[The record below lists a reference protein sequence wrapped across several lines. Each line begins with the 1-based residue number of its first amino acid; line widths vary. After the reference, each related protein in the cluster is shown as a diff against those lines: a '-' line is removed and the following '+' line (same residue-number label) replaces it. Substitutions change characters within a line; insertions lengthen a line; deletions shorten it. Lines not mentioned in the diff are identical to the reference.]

1 MSLVVT
7 GSVKH
12 YTWGDTAFIPEL
24 LGLEPDGRP
33 WAELWLGTH
42 PAGPAVLD
50 DGTPLIEVTGPL
62 PYLLK
67 VLAATEPLSLQAH
80 PNAAQARAGFERG
93 VFPDPNPKPELL
105 VALTGFDALCGIRP
119 IEPTGRLLCALGLG
133 ELADE
138 LERRG
143 PGGVLADLYRG
154 EIAVSPIIEACRAS
168 DLPEARLV
176 AELDDRYPGDPSV
189 AVTLLLNRV
198 RLEPGEALHLT
209 AGNLHAYLGGA
220 GIELMGASDNVV
232 RGGLTTKHVDIDEL
246 LDVVDATPLAEPV
259 MKTAAT
265 SGRYPLAEAGC
276 ELRRISPGDSH
287 RSVGD
292 ELAVGLD
299 GSTVYLPS
307 GTEYRPTAETYLVT
321 SP

>member
-1 MSLVVT
+1 VSLVIT

-12 YTWGDTAFIPEL
+12 YPWGDTAFIPQL
-24 LGLEPDGRP
+24 LGIEPDGRP

-50 DGTPLIEVTGPL
+50 GGTPLIDETGPL

-67 VLAATEPLSLQAH
+67 VLAAAEPLSLQAH
-80 PNAAQARAGFERG
+80 PNAAQARAGYERG

-105 VALTGFDALCGIRP
+105 MALTSFDALCGIRP
-119 IEPTGRLLCALGLG
+119 IEPTGRLLRTLGLG
-133 ELADE
+133 KLADE
-138 LERRG
+138 LGRCG
-143 PGGVLADLYRG
+143 PGDLLADLYRG
-154 EIAVSPIIEACRAS
+154 EIAVAPIVEACRAS
-168 DLPEARLV
+168 ELPEARLV
-176 AELDDRYPGDPSV
+176 TQLDDRYPGEPSV

-259 MKTAAT
+259 INAAEA
-265 SGRYPLAEAGC
+265 SGRYPLPEAGC
-276 ELRRISPGDSH
+276 ELRRISPGNSH

-299 GSTVYLPS
+299 GTTVYLPP
-307 GTEYRPTAETYLVT
+307 GTEYRPIAETYVVT

>member
-1 MSLVVT
+1 MIT

-12 YTWGDTAFIPEL
+12 YPWGDTAFIPEL
-24 LGLEPDGRP
+24 LGAEPDGRP

-50 DGTPLIEVTGPL
+50 DGTPLIDETGLL

-67 VLAATEPLSLQAH
+67 VLAAAEPLSLQAH
-80 PNAAQARAGFERG
+80 PNVAQARAGFERG
-93 VFPDPNPKPELL
+93 AFPDPNAKPELL
-105 VALTGFDALCGIRP
+105 VALTDFDALCGIRP
-119 IEPTGRLLCALGLG
+119 IEPTGRLLRMLGLG

-143 PGGVLADLYRG
+143 PGDVLVDLYRG
-154 EIAVSPIIEACRAS
+154 TIAAAPVIEACRSS
-168 DLPEARLV
+168 DLSEARLV
-176 AELDDRYPGDPSV
+176 AELDDRYPGEPSV

-198 RLEPGEALHLT
+198 RLEPGEALHMT

-232 RGGLTTKHVDIDEL
+232 RGGLTTKHVDVDEL
-246 LDVVDATPLAEPV
+246 LAIVDPTPLVEPV
-259 MKTAAT
+259 MTTA
-265 SGRYPLAEAGC
+265 SGRYPLPEAGC
-276 ELRRISPGDSH
+276 ELRRIGPGDSH

-299 GSTVYLPS
+299 GSTVYLPP
-307 GTEYRPTAETYLVT
+307 GTTYRPTAETYVVT
-321 SP
+321 SL